1 METQAPRT
9 AAPASNDAAIDAT
22 RGDDAVETWLRPG
35 RFVDSDS
42 PTVQEFAARVVEGAS
57 TAREK
62 AVRIYYAVRD
72 GVRYDP
78 YACVFDPDAFLASA
92 IVSMPGA
99 FCVQK
104 AILMAAAC
112 RAQAIPCRL
121 GFADVRNHLTSEKL
135 LERMGTDLFVF
146 HGYCE
151 LLVDERW
158 VKATPTFNRE
168 LCERF
173 GVKPLEFD
181 GSADALFH
189 EFDQRGRRHME
200 YVCYHGVFADLPF
213 ERMVA
218 AMHEAYAGFGREAE
232 LGDPKDDRAFAAKA

>member
-1 METQAPRT
+1 METRT
-9 AAPASNDAAIDAT
+9 TNSAADRSAQ
-22 RGDDAVETWLRPG
+22 TWLAPG
-35 RFVDSDS
+35 RFVDCDS
-42 PTVQEFAARVVEGAS
+42 EVVRAFAARVVAGAD
-57 TAREK
+57 TPCEK
-62 AVRIYYAVRD
+62 AVRLYYAVRD
-72 GVRYDP
+72 GLRYDP
-78 YACVFDPDAFLASA
+78 YACVFDPAAFMASA
-92 IVSMPGA
+92 ISSMSGA

-104 AILMAAAC
+104 AILMTAAC

-121 GFADVRNHLTSEKL
+121 GFADVRNHLASPKL

-151 LLVDERW
+151 LFLEGRW

-181 GSADALFH
+181 GTADALFH

-200 YVCYHGVFADLPF
+200 YVRYHGVFADLPF

-218 AMHEAYAGFGREAE
+218 AMHEAYANFGREGE
-232 LGDPKDDRAFAAKA
+232 PGDAAGDQAFAAKA